1 MKHLQFSN
9 NLEKL
14 EEIDKVKSRVL
25 KYIVYKKRTEK
36 EIRNKFSDTFD
47 EEIFEQVIEQLKEL
61 GYINDTNY
69 IDRAVNEFI
78 ALKSMSIRELKYKLI
93 SKGLSSNLIEDY
105 CSANYEEL
113 LEYEKKS
120 AEKIMLKKL
129 PTMDIQEVKL
139 FLRKKGYMEESI
151 KNAEHLY
158 TGDK

>member
-1 MKHLQFSN
+1 MEHLQFSN

-14 EEIDKVKSRVL
+14 VEVDKVKSRVL
-25 KYIVYKKRTEK
+25 KYIVYKKRTEN
-36 EIRNKFSDTFD
+36 EIRNKFRDTFD

-61 GYINDTNY
+61 GYIDDTNY
-69 IDRAVNEFI
+69 IDRAVNEFV

-105 CSANYEEL
+105 CSTNYEDL

>member
-1 MKHLQFSN
+1 MEHLQFSN

-14 EEIDKVKSRVL
+14 EEIDNVKSRVL
-25 KYIVYKKRTEK
+25 KYIVYKKRTET
-36 EIRNKFSDTFD
+36 EIRNKFRDTFD
-47 EEIFEQVIEQLKEL
+47 EEIFEQVIQQLKEL
-61 GYINDTNY
+61 GYIDDTNY

-78 ALKSMSIRELKYKLI
+78 ALRSMSIRELKYKLL
-93 SKGLSSNLIEDY
+93 SKGLKSNLIEDY
-105 CSANYEEL
+105 FSANYEDL
-113 LEYEKKS
+113 LEYEAKS

-158 TGDK
+158 TGDS